1 MIGEAVSHPFA
12 WLCNSIAPGLS
23 ANSKL
28 SPNLN
33 PELVAE
39 ANLRI
44 ARDTGVGPYFVT
56 FRCLI
61 E

>member
-1 MIGEAVSHPFA
+1 VIGEAVSHPFA
-12 WLCNSIAPGLS
+12 WLCNAIAPGLS
-23 ANSKL
+23 ANRKL

-33 PELVAE
+33 PEVVAE

-44 ARDTGVGPYFVT
+44 ARISLLIPF
-56 FRCLI
+56 LI